1 MDEQLSRNSTS
12 KLWKW
17 NELHVESCGL
27 LSCPT

>member
-12 KLWKW
+12 KIRKW

-27 LSCPT
+27 LNCPT

>member
-1 MDEQLSRNSTS
+1 MDEHLQKLNL

-27 LSCPT
+27 LRCPT